1 MKNELK
7 IRKEIRMK
15 NFDYS
20 RNGLYFITICTKDRI
35 PYLSEIAGVGDG
47 VFGKYG
53 EYINKPAIKG
63 VVDAALGVHHTDI
76 IIKPVL
82 KLTSIGKIVDNNI
95 NKIDEL
101 YEYVS
106 VLKYV
111 IMPDHI
117 HIILFVS
124 DFYDKSLQITESNKH
139 SNYVSENVIGTP
151 RAASPTKYIP
161 YIINAMKSI
170 STKKIGYSIWQRS
183 YYDHIIRN
191 EKEFLEICDYI
202 DNNPLNWINNKF
214 NLNKWR

>member
-1 MKNELK
+1 MKNEFK
-7 IRKEIRMK
+7 TRKEIRMK

-47 VFGKYG
+47 VLDVPIQKLKTYGKFVN
-53 EYINKPAIKG
+53 EQINEINDIYETIK
-63 VVDAALGVHHTDI
+63 
-76 IIKPVL
+76 IIK
-82 KLTSIGKIVDNNI
+82 
-95 NKIDEL
+95 
-101 YEYVS
+101 YA
-106 VLKYV
+106 

-117 HIILFVS
+117 HMIIYIF
-124 DFYDKSLQITESNKH
+124 DEDKIFG
-139 SNYVSENVIGTP
+139 GTSRTP
-151 RAASPTKYIP
+151 SPTNQAI
-161 YIINAMKSI
+161 SSLI
-170 STKKIGYSIWQRS
+170 STLKRFVNKKICFNIWQRS